1 MGKKTPV
8 DIEGKSFSSV
18 NQSRLHYTKI
28 LRSYQ
33 CGEKLNNVDRDE
45 IAALT
50 SAAPGAIAKE
60 KLFQV
65 TVVKGRFARPCFQIG
80 LPHGENSYRISML
93 KSIQQHVEKNAQ
105 LPLKL
110 SV

>member
-8 DIEGKSFSSV
+8 DIESKSFSSI

-28 LRSYQ
+28 LRSYNF
-33 CGEKLNNVDRDE
+33 GEKLNSGDKDE

-50 SAAPGAIAKE
+50 SAAPGATKKE
-60 KLFQV
+60 NLSQV

-80 LPHGENSYRISML
+80 LFHGETSKRISML
-93 KSIQQHVEKNAQ
+93 KSIQQHVTKNAQ
-105 LPLKL
+105 QA
-110 SV
+110 SEA